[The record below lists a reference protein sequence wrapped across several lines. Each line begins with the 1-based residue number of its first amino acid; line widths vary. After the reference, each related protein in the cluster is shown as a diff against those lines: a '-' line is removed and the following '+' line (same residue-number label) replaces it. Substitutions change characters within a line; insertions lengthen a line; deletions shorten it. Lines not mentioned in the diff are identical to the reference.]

1 MAAVNVSATASCI
14 QIGGHLIMEDSQMN
28 GEAKELRELAR
39 QIERLTSESQ
49 ISSVAMPAVQALIE
63 YLTLRAR
70 VMELE
75 GRSES

>member
-1 MAAVNVSATASCI
+1 
-14 QIGGHLIMEDSQMN
+14 MN

-39 QIERLTSESQ
+39 KIETLVSGSR
-49 ISSVAMPAVQALIE
+49 ISSIAMPATQALLD

-75 GRSES
+75 AQLDERRESKVEGFGDAPHR

>member
-1 MAAVNVSATASCI
+1 MS
-14 QIGGHLIMEDSQMN
+14 

-39 QIERLTSESQ
+39 KIERLVSDSRV
-49 ISSVAMPAVQALIE
+49 SSIAWEQTRALCD

-75 GRSES
+75 AERDDLKLDLTRERAVTDGNR

>member
-1 MAAVNVSATASCI
+1 
-14 QIGGHLIMEDSQMN
+14 MN

-39 QIERLTSESQ
+39 QIERLTSESR
-49 ISSVAMPAVQALIE
+49 ISSVALPAVQALIE

-75 GRSES
+75 SQTCPTTSR